1 MQLDSEDLAHWEVE
15 ACGPNWQVATRYDF
29 LGQERFIRADMA
41 QPLLRHIPR
50 ALGWVCGDLISGATL
65 RIIRASWQFAL
76 HLMIY
81 QALLLAWLG
90 LAAAAGLL
98 VGAAGGEVG
107 LSGALRWLAAAA
119 AAFAV
124 FVLLRPLAYRWGV
137 IQITSCWPRLREF
150 ARGRPGWI
158 DQVVD
163 VGARRL
169 LAVARAGEV
178 DEIVVVGHSA
188 GGVAALA
195 LMARRSSSSP
205 ISAIADPSL
214 CC

>member
-1 MQLDSEDLAHWEVE
+1 M
-15 ACGPNWQVATRYDF
+15 ACSGSR
-29 LGQERFIRADMA
+29 
-41 QPLLRHIPR
+41 RHLPSLFYCVR
-50 ALGWVCGDLISGATL
+50 SHT
-65 RIIRASWQFAL
+65 
-76 HLMIY
+76 
-81 QALLLAWLG
+81 
-90 LAAAAGLL
+90 
-98 VGAAGGEVG
+98 GG
-107 LSGALRWLAAAA
+107 
-119 AAFAV
+119 
-124 FVLLRPLAYRWGV
+124 
-137 IQITSCWPRLREF
+137 ITNCWPRLREF
-150 ARGRPGWI
+150 ARGRSSWI
-158 DQVVD
+158 DHVVD